1 VAHQERSGDGRS
13 GCAGICGMTAENIA
27 LALWLAFIALGV
39 VCIYL
44 LSTAVVDAATLSMS
58 GSCTGQGFTNIT
70 VEADLLMAAINQ
82 TVNGTTWQIWGAPV

>member
-1 VAHQERSGDGRS
+1 
-13 GCAGICGMTAENIA
+13 MTAENIA

-70 VEADLLMAAINQ
+70 VEADLLVAAINQ
-82 TVNGTTWQIWGAPV
+82 TVNGTTWQIWGAPA

>member
-1 VAHQERSGDGRS
+1 
-13 GCAGICGMTAENIA
+13 MTAENIA

-58 GSCTGQGFTNIT
+58 GSCTGQGFSNIT
-70 VEADLLMAAINQ
+70 MEADLLMASINQ